1 MRQFQEGIISGG
13 PPWQPWNCSQFQG
26 CGASPHKI
34 QVERALLS
42 QLKRT
47 LSTCI
52 LHGSLEEHV
61 FNKYPESSCGVLDED
76 VGYGAY

>member
-1 MRQFQEGIISGG
+1 M
-13 PPWQPWNCSQFQG
+13 
-26 CGASPHKI
+26 
-34 QVERALLS
+34 S

-61 FNKYPESSCGVLDED
+61 FNKYPESSCGVLNED
-76 VGYGAY
+76 VGYGAYDFSLLYDGASAHALDDSSGGFQEGFVGDL